1 MKFWFDPL
9 IFIAR
14 TAILAMIHDKTRI
27 GSTDSVVLLK
37 GGDNQSPFIHE
48 CCDEKSQTLVESFI
62 VLEKAVAER

>member
-1 MKFWFDPL
+1 MKIWFDPL

-37 GGDNQSPFIHE
+37 EVITKVQSSMNVVTRNR
-48 CCDEKSQTLVESFI
+48 KT
-62 VLEKAVAER
+62 